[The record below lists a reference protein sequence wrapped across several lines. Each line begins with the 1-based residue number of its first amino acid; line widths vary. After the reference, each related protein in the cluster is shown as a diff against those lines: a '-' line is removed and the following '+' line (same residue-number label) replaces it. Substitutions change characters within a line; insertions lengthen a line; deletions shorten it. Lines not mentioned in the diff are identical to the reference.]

1 MVIGVN
7 AGHLKNCSDGVNTDE
22 FKESEETRKVAE
34 SLTAKLTSLGHT
46 VINCTDDES
55 TTESDNLNKIC
66 ELANAESLDIF
77 LSIHFNAGG
86 GKGSEAY
93 TYTGE
98 DAANAGAM
106 LKALNE
112 LGFENRGVKNGS
124 QFKVIK
130 GTKAKACLLEVCF
143 FDTDSDVQ
151 IYKDKGPDGIATAIC
166 KGLTGETVESA
177 STKKTWC
184 IVPNYAE
191 DELISRST
199 FVIICA
205 NAFEYYTQKYTSSPQ
220 EIANILDQ
228 FRKDS
233 PSARDCLDKYD
244 ESWNALAYLCKLG
257 AFGDE
262 YANKQLSSYWYEDPE
277 AGIEARY
284 MNGLVNTLFEFYKNV
299 YYIQRYHEPW
309 K

>member
-1 MVIGVN
+1 MYLSPADII
-7 AGHLKNCSDGVNTDE
+7 HHI
-22 FKESEETRKVAE
+22 
-34 SLTAKLTSLGHT
+34 KLFGISGTLYFNNILI
-46 VINCTDDES
+46 V
-55 TTESDNLNKIC
+55 
-66 ELANAESLDIF
+66 F

-177 STKKTWC
+177 SAKKTWC

-205 NAFEYYTQKYTSSPQ
+205 NAFEYYTKKYSSSAK
-220 EIANILDQ
+220 ETAAVLD
-228 FRKDS
+228 RYSKDS
-233 PSARDCLDKYD
+233 PAAKDCLDKYD
-244 ESWNALAYLCKLG
+244 ESWNALKYLCELG
-257 AFGDE
+257 AFGYPDT
-262 YANKQLSSYWYEDPE
+262 NKQLSSYWYEDPE
-277 AGIEARY
+277 AGIETRY
-284 MNGLVNTLFEFYKNV
+284 MNGFINILIEFYKNV
-299 YYIQRYHEPW
+299 WYVKKYGEPW